1 MPTRRVNF
9 KAYKAYS
16 ACGKDCKVSFGSPAR
31 ERLTKV
37 TRRQGN
43 SIFFKAGAVD
53 CFEYHKHSISK
64 TATKVY
70 IQCDQLITAPEGP
83 IRVAQ

>member
-16 ACGKDCKVSFGSPAR
+16 VCGNDCKVSFGSPAR
-31 ERLTKV
+31 ERLTTV

-53 CFEYHKHSISK
+53 CFECHKHCIRK
-64 TATKVY
+64 TAAKVY

>member
-1 MPTRRVNF
+1 
-9 KAYKAYS
+9 
-16 ACGKDCKVSFGSPAR
+16 
-31 ERLTKV
+31 LTKV
-37 TRRQGN
+37 ARRQGN

-53 CFEYHKHSISK
+53 CFEYHKHSIRK
-64 TATKVY
+64 TAAKVY